1 MENLYL
7 KWQDYKTNKKY
18 VIGALCRDRENNK
31 YYLKLNEEYIKKAE
45 ENGFV
50 MATLPF
56 SDVNKIYE
64 SDVLFPFFKVRIP
77 KIERMDEDDLKE
89 LLEEF
94 DMKEFDEFEFLRKTK
109 GHVMID
115 NFILEEDRGI

>member
-18 VIGALCRDRENNK
+18 VIGALCRDKENNK

-77 KIERMDEDDLKE
+77 KIEKMDEDDLKE

-94 DMKEFDEFEFLRKTK
+94 DMKEFDEFEFLKKTK
-109 GHVMID
+109 GEVMID
-115 NFILEEDRGI
+115 NFILEEDRGN

>member
-18 VIGALCRDRENNK
+18 VIGALCRDKENNK

-56 SDVNKIYE
+56 SDVNRIYE

-94 DMKEFDEFEFLRKTK
+94 EMKEFDEFEFLKKTK
-109 GHVMID
+109 GEVMID
-115 NFILEEDRGI
+115 NFILEEDRGN

>member
-7 KWQDYKTNKKY
+7 KWQDYKTNNKY
-18 VIGALCRDRENNK
+18 VIGALCRDKENNK
-31 YYLKLNEEYIKKAE
+31 YYFKLNEDYVKKAE
-45 ENGFV
+45 ECGFV
-50 MATLPF
+50 LATLPF
-56 SDVNKIYE
+56 SDFNKIYE
-64 SDVLFPFFKVRIP
+64 SDTLFPFFKIRIP
-77 KIERMDEDDLKE
+77 KIEKMDEDDIKD

-94 DMKEFDEFEFLRKTK
+94 DMKEFDEFEFLRMTK

>member
-18 VIGALCRDRENNK
+18 VIGALCRDKENNK

-94 DMKEFDEFEFLRKTK
+94 DMKEFDEFEFLKKTK
-109 GHVMID
+109 GEVMTD
-115 NFILEEDRGI
+115 NFILEEDRGN

>member
-18 VIGALCRDRENNK
+18 VIGALCRDKENNK

-45 ENGFV
+45 EDGFV

-77 KIERMDEDDLKE
+77 KIEKMDEDDLKE

-94 DMKEFDEFEFLRKTK
+94 DMKEFDEFEFLKKTK
-109 GHVMID
+109 GEVMID
-115 NFILEEDRGI
+115 NFILEEDRGN

>member
-94 DMKEFDEFEFLRKTK
+94 DMKEFDEFEFLKKTK
-109 GHVMID
+109 GEVMID
-115 NFILEEDRGI
+115 NFILEEDRGN

>member
-7 KWQDYKTNKKY
+7 KWQDYKTNNKY
-18 VIGALCRDRENNK
+18 VIGALCRDKENNK
-31 YYLKLNEEYIKKAE
+31 YYFKLNEDYVKKAE
-45 ENGFV
+45 ECGFV
-50 MATLPF
+50 LATLPF
-56 SDVNKIYE
+56 SDFNKIYE
-64 SDVLFPFFKVRIP
+64 SDTLFPFFKIRIP
-77 KIERMDEDDLKE
+77 KIEKMDKDDIKD